1 MKKLTIFFLLILC
14 SISYSQDFDKLA
26 NAVVDKDLITLDSL
40 LQTGIDVNITEEDRG
55 ATVLLIASS
64 FKDYEDVVSFLI
76 SRGADINF
84 RGKDGRTPLIWA
96 AGNSLESSKML
107 LENGADINAK
117 GNDGMNAFIQSTFG
131 ILSKKVSTDVMD
143 LLLENGADVNSALIS
158 KNAAGWTALHFASIN
173 GDTEL
178 VEYLILQGA
187 NVNHTSDEGSTALSL
202 AKQEKYE
209 ALVSLLKKH
218 GALD

>member
-1 MKKLTIFFLLILC
+1 MQKLIIFFLLILS
-14 SISYSQDFDKLA
+14 SISYAQDFDKLA

-55 ATVLLIASS
+55 STVLLIASS

-158 KNAAGWTALHFASIN
+158 KNAAGWTALLFAAIN

-187 NVNHTSDEGSTALSL
+187 KVNHTSDEGSTALSL

-209 ALVSLLKKH
+209 ALVKLLKIH